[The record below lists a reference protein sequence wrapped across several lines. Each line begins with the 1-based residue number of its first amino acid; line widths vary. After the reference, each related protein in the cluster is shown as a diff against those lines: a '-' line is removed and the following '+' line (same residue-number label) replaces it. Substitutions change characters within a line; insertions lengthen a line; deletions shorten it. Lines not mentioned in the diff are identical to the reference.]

1 MDNPREHAHPST
13 KEYTKARPWR
23 ESPKLSSIPENKGGE
38 VLIEN
43 RSRNPIIITIV
54 SLMTNQSFLN
64 EVQLTAHWGKSQPQL
79 SGASIWGPFFKSLKH
94 AKQDLSII
102 EFENQV

>member
-64 EVQLTAHWGKSQPQL
+64 EVVQLVKSMHHYFRFFGKELAISQ
-79 SGASIWGPFFKSLKH
+79 F
-94 AKQDLSII
+94 
-102 EFENQV
+102 